1 MKGAGM
7 KKLPEHIERELK
19 ALDKLRDEDIDY
31 SDIPQID
38 WSNAVRGK
46 FYRPVKKSVT
56 VRLDADVLAWLKS
69 KGEGYQTR
77 MNAMLRQMMERD
89 S

>member
-1 MKGAGM
+1 MP
-7 KKLPEHIERELK
+7 KLTETQKQDLV
-19 ALDKLRDEDIDY
+19 ALGKMSDDDIDY
-31 SDIPQID
+31 SDAPQID

-46 FYRPVKKSVT
+46 FYRPIKKSVT

-77 MNAMLRQMMERD
+77 LNAMLRQMMERD
-89 S
+89 A

>member
-1 MKGAGM
+1 M
-7 KKLPEHIERELK
+7 KKLPEHIEKELA
-19 ALDKLRDEDIDY
+19 ALDKMSDADIDY
-31 SDIPQID
+31 SDAPQID

-46 FYRPVKKSVT
+46 FYRPIKKSVT

-77 MNAMLRQMMERD
+77 LNAMLRQMMERD
-89 S
+89 A

>member
-1 MKGAGM
+1 MP
-7 KKLPEHIERELK
+7 KLTKVQKQDLE
-19 ALDKLRDEDIDY
+19 ALGKMSDEDIDY
-31 SDIPQID
+31 SDAPRID

-46 FYRPVKKSVT
+46 FYRPIKKSVT
-56 VRLDADVLAWLKS
+56 IRLDADVIAWLKS

-77 MNAMLRQMMERD
+77 LNAMLRQMMERD

>member
-1 MKGAGM
+1 MKQLTKRQA
-7 KKLPEHIERELK
+7 EEIESIK
-19 ALDKLRDEDIDY
+19 NVRDEDIDL
-31 SDIPQID
+31 SDIPETTD

-77 MNAMLRQMMERD
+77 LNAMLRQMMERD
-89 S
+89 A